1 MEYNN
6 INDLNKM
13 QGLLNL
19 RQHAEIL
26 LIPVLKDFNVIDSA
40 NPQSILIARSTDN
53 AFLEQVIAD
62 GPLMDGETFEDRIQ
76 LVIDRL
82 QLFLQ
87 NDPNNCEESNCFYYK
102 DYQTKDFEYK
112 IYVQDFVIKREDG
125 QKLITRMA
133 NAFFVEPRFNDFYQI
148 SLAVGPFNF
157 STDVLKLGEVDC
169 ENDAISN
176 ALMTMFEIILDLTKY
191 RDE

>member
-1 MEYNN
+1 MEDNN

-87 NDPNNCEESNCFYYK
+87 NDPNNCKESNCFYYK

-148 SLAVGPFNF
+148 SLAVGLP
-157 STDVLKLGEVDC
+157 
-169 ENDAISN
+169 IP
-176 ALMTMFEIILDLTKY
+176 
-191 RDE
+191 